1 MQSTAIGLKVP
12 TLKRPHKSVSRLA
25 RTASQARLEFRY
37 YLALDCEPHALYL
50 TLEACVGCGVN
61 LSRESL
67 ERLQHPENW
76 TRFNLLNEGPLSIL
90 MPDLM
95 RFHLGI
101 DQDLEDYIYNQGLE
115 EMEQEEV
122 AAHYHLQNAIFPELE
137 SLAPD
142 SPNPSPRPPWP
153 QLDKALQAKKQLLNH
168 PEVMREEVIEYL
180 EQPYGP
186 YIAYMYQATNESQVA
201 EAQHCF
207 SECDEF
213 LANTDSYNPFVLRV
227 SGTTQAIE
235 KYLKDLLSYLQAL
248 ESLVF
253 SLGELQPA

>member
-1 MQSTAIGLKVP
+1 MQSTAVGLKVP
-12 TLKRPHKSVSRLA
+12 TLNRPPKVVSRLA
-25 RTASQARLEFRY
+25 RTASQARLESRY
-37 YLALDCEPHALYL
+37 YLALDCEPDELYL
-50 TLEACVGCGVN
+50 TLEACIGCGVN

-76 TRFNLLNEGPLSIL
+76 ARFNLLNEGPLSIL

-101 DQDLEDYIYNQGLE
+101 DQDLEEYIYNQSLE

-122 AAHYHLQNAIFPELE
+122 AAHYHLQNTIFPELE
-137 SLAPD
+137 PLAPN

-168 PEVMREEVIEYL
+168 HDVKL
-180 EQPYGP
+180 EPLVEFYDQPYGP
-186 YIAYMYQATNESQVA
+186 YIAYVYQATNESQVA

-207 SECDEF
+207 SEFDEF

-253 SLGELQPA
+253 SLGELQAT